1 LCIFCSFSFKKKGKK
16 NTFLGKGGF
25 FKKSFASPWRPA
37 GHFHFPLANF
47 RCNVRLGFWTVWVFL
62 NYEPRK
68 NGRNQLA
75 MQMRAAKKMDDL
87 LLGNRNWRLS

>member
-1 LCIFCSFSFKKKGKK
+1 L
-16 NTFLGKGGF
+16 
-25 FKKSFASPWRPA
+25 
-37 GHFHFPLANF
+37 
-47 RCNVRLGFWTVWVFL
+47 WTVWVFL

-87 LLGNRNWRLS
+87 LLGNRNWRLYSF